1 MIPSLVCAIKQTKR
15 SFDNN
20 YMKILWKKNT
30 KNVSSKVAEKQS
42 ELSSKLHYDDE
53 VLSIDGQYLKKL

>member
-30 KNVSSKVAEKQS
+30 KNVSSKVAEKKKVNCHRNCIMIMRFYPS
-42 ELSSKLHYDDE
+42 MA
-53 VLSIDGQYLKKL
+53 SI

>member
-20 YMKILWKKNT
+20 YMKILWKK
-30 KNVSSKVAEKQS
+30 KYEKCVEQIGRKKS
-42 ELSSKLHYDDE
+42 ELSSKLHYDNE